1 SEQSESNPEIEI
13 HVRNP
18 AYMIY
23 TSGSTGRPKG
33 VLISHRA
40 ICNHMHWMQS
50 EFAFTAA
57 DRVLQKTP
65 LSFDPSVWE
74 LFAPVM
80 AGARLIMAQ
89 PEGHRDP
96 GYLVETIR
104 REQVTVLQL
113 VPSLLRQLLAEPGFA
128 ECASL
133 RWVCC
138 GGEEMP
144 AELVRRFKAQ
154 HAEKLVNLYGPTEA
168 AIDSVYGVCSEREE
182 PVAIGRPIA
191 NVTAYVLD
199 EWQQPVPAGVPGE
212 LYVGG
217 AGLARGYHHQ
227 AGLTAERFVP
237 DPF

>member
-1 SEQSESNPEIEI
+1 LELMVALLGVLKAGGGYVPLDPGYPAERLQFMCDDAGINILLSSAKLAGVLPEFGGERILLDRAQSLLVEESESNPEIEI

-33 VLISHRA
+33 VLISNLA

-50 EFAFTAA
+50 EFAFTET

-96 GYLVETIR
+96 
-104 REQVTVLQL
+104 
-113 VPSLLRQLLAEPGFA
+113 
-128 ECASL
+128 
-133 RWVCC
+133 
-138 GGEEMP
+138 
-144 AELVRRFKAQ
+144 
-154 HAEKLVNLYGPTEA
+154 
-168 AIDSVYGVCSEREE
+168 
-182 PVAIGRPIA
+182 
-191 NVTAYVLD
+191 
-199 EWQQPVPAGVPGE
+199 
-212 LYVGG
+212 
-217 AGLARGYHHQ
+217 
-227 AGLTAERFVP
+227 
-237 DPF
+237 